1 MSQEELSLSAPS
13 RRVVNAAS
21 LFGVAAVTTLI
32 TSQFITVG
40 GVLVYSLVV
49 LLHLSQTIA
58 TALFGIFGAVAL
70 WGFVVILRLA
80 YDAETDPRNN

>member
-1 MSQEELSLSAPS
+1 MSRTDLSPAAPA

-21 LFGVAAVTTLI
+21 LFGVLAVTTLI

-49 LLHLSQTIA
+49 LLHLSQTVA

-80 YDAETDPRNN
+80 YDAETDPANN